1 MEFIT
6 LMGAIVSP
14 YVLSAEVAKRL
25 FYARL
30 AAPGRR

>member
-1 MEFIT
+1 MEFIA
-6 LMGAIVSP
+6 LMAAIVSL
-14 YVLSAEVAKRL
+14 YVLSAEVAKKL